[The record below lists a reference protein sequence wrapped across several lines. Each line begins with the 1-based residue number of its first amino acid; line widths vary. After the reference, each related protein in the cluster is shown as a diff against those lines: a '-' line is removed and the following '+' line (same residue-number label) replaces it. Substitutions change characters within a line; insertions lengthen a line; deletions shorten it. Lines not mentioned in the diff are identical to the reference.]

1 MRISDWS
8 SDVCSSDLGVG
19 AANPTDPRN
28 RFQFLNPAAGCRG
41 FDSVTITPEMS
52 NTSPLTTC
60 EVDFQGDYIM
70 LQPEIERKGLTAR
83 FTANVGDRAQVYA
96 IANYYQTKSFASF
109 TPLGFNGSPT
119 PPNNGP
125 APSRSEAHTT
135 ELQSIQRL

>member
-1 MRISDWS
+1 MHQNTGGSTTAP
-8 SDVCSSDLGVG
+8 LAGV
-19 AANPTDPRN
+19 
-28 RFQFLNPAAGCRG
+28 
-41 FDSVTITPEMS
+41 
-52 NTSPLTTC
+52 C

-119 PPNNGP
+119 PPNNGA
-125 APSRSEAHTT
+125 APYNVLLPVYVCADGVGTVDGLRSEEHTS
-135 ELQSIQRL
+135 ELQSLMRISYAVF